1 MELTKIKGNT
11 YYINA
16 PTNIGVYV
24 FKNKNCLL
32 VDSGKDSGAARKIDE
47 VLKQNGLHPKY
58 IINTHHHLDHCGGN
72 AYFKEAYPGSLV
84 YTSHKEKL
92 PMENPHLYPFS
103 LFGASAIKELHRSNK
118 EFIVDYTL
126 EEGENKIN
134 DEKFEII
141 SLKGHT
147 IELIGVITHE
157 KVCFLG
163 DSIFSLEILEKYS
176 LPYLY
181 DINLEKETLNKL
193 KEVDAD
199 YFVISHSNSVLAKEE
214 FLPVIDKNLSNIE
227 EYENQILDLLDQP
240 LTREDI
246 LENLAVINELS
257 MDFNKYHINFSAISA
272 FVAYLYNK
280 NLLEYS
286 IEDGKLYYFKKPQ

>member
-1 MELTKIKGNT
+1 MELTKIKGST
-11 YYINA
+11 YYIDA

-32 VDSGKDSGAARKIDE
+32 IDSGKDTGAARKIDE

-58 IINTHHHLDHCGGN
+58 IINTHHHMDHCGGN
-72 AYFKEAYPGSLV
+72 VYFKEEYPGCLV
-84 YTSHKEKL
+84 YTSEKEKL

-103 LFGASAIKELHRSNK
+103 LFGASPIKELHKSNK
-118 EFIVDYTL
+118 AFPVDFVTV
-126 EEGENKIN
+126 EGENKIN

-141 SLKGHT
+141 SLGGHT
-147 IELIGVITHE
+147 VDLIGIITHE
-157 KVCFLG
+157 KVCFVG
-163 DSIFSLEILEKYS
+163 DSIFSTEILEKYS

-181 DINLEKETLNKL
+181 DVKLEKETLNKL
-193 KEVDAD
+193 KTVDAD
-199 YFVISHSNSVLAKEE
+199 YFVISHSNSVLTKEE
-214 FLPVIDKNLSNIE
+214 FMSVIDKNLDNIE
-227 EYENQILDLLDQP
+227 NYENQILDLLDQP

-246 LENLAVINELS
+246 LENLSVLNELA
-257 MDFNKYHINFSAISA
+257 MDFNQYHINFSAVSA
-272 FVAYLYNK
+272 FVSYLYNK